1 MKRALAVLAAAAV
14 LVAVASAGATIVVQ
28 QGMAGLKLGDSWSKT
43 QSHFSTKPS
52 SNKIIKS
59 EILGKIRVARWG
71 HVTISFD
78 GTKSSSKIIAFDTTG
93 TAQRTSNGIGVGS
106 TRWALMAKLP
116 RATCKTNDG
125 GYNHCYI
132 GKFGVAGATVT
143 DFSINSRGRVG
154 RVTIGIVED

>member
-1 MKRALAVLAAAAV
+1 MRRL
-14 LVAVASAGATIVVQ
+14 LVAAGAALVLGAAPAGATIVVQ
-28 QGMAGLKLGDSWSKT
+28 QGMAGSKLGDTWAQT
-43 QSHFSTKPS
+43 RAHFGTKPN

-59 EILGKIRVARWG
+59 DILGKIRVARWG
-71 HVTISFD
+71 RVTVSFD
-78 GTKSSSKIIAFDTTG
+78 GIRGSSKVIAFDTTG

-106 TRWALMAKLP
+106 RRAQVMAKLP
-116 RATCKTNDG
+116 RAVCKANDG

-143 DFSINSRGRVG
+143 DFSINAHGRVG